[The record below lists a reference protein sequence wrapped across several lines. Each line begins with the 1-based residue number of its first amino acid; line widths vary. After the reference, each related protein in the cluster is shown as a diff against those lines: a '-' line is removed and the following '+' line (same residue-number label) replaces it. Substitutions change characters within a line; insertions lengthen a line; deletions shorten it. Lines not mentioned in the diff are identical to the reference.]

1 MTTITS
7 TTELSNAN
15 PSQDAILLLTRDHK
29 KAQALFKKI
38 EDLKES
44 ASSAEKFELAKQVCG
59 DLLIHMMI
67 EESVFYPAL
76 REAIDEEDLL
86 NEAQVEHD
94 GAKDLIEQIG
104 RLEPSDPMFDAKL
117 KVLGEQIEH
126 HVKEEE
132 EEMFK
137 EARKANLDLNALGQ
151 RLLAAKKDLR
161 RELGLPPEEMS

>member
-1 MTTITS
+1 MTTS
-7 TTELSNAN
+7 TTELSDSN
-15 PSQDAILLLTRDHK
+15 PPQDALLLLARDHK

-44 ASSAEKFELAKQVCG
+44 ASPTEKFELARQVCG

-76 REAIDEEDLL
+76 RKAIDEEDLL

-104 RLEPSDPMFDAKL
+104 KLEPSDPMFDAKL

-132 EEMFK
+132 GEMFQ

-151 RLLAAKKDLR
+151 HLLAAKKDLR